1 MYNEKDIIAQW
12 NADMYD
18 LNETYTDDVEF
29 ALTLMGASPKK
40 ILEIACGSGRLL
52 VPVAKAGHDV
62 TGLDFDEYML
72 GKIADKVTNEKI
84 TWNKADVIC
93 DDWGTGF
100 DIVFLGA
107 NFLYNIVSDMNY
119 EQAQELMIRKSSNA
133 LAIGGHVFIDCG
145 YTKYPEKWFNNPN
158 ANVIWEGED
167 SHGNYGKMVLLDSTY
182 DAESRI
188 NTFIRRFE
196 MVLAD
201 GSTLVQEIPSEKH
214 FATLEQI
221 HKWLA
226 ELGFVIEQEC
236 GDYKGNPISE
246 TTHRAIIWARKV
258 SEPK

>member
-1 MYNEKDIIAQW
+1 
-12 NADMYD
+12 
-18 LNETYTDDVEF
+18 
-29 ALTLMGASPKK
+29 
-40 ILEIACGSGRLL
+40 
-52 VPVAKAGHDV
+52 
-62 TGLDFDEYML
+62 
-72 GKIADKVTNEKI
+72 
-84 TWNKADVIC
+84 
-93 DDWGTGF
+93 
-100 DIVFLGA
+100 
-107 NFLYNIVSDMNY
+107 
-119 EQAQELMIRKSSNA
+119 
-133 LAIGGHVFIDCG
+133 
-145 YTKYPEKWFNNPN
+145 
-158 ANVIWEGED
+158 
-167 SHGNYGKMVLLDSTY
+167 MVLLDSTY

-226 ELGFVIEQEC
+226 ESGFVIEQEC

>member
-29 ALTLMGASPKK
+29 ALTLMGASSKK

-100 DIVFLGA
+100 DIVILGA

-119 EQAQELMIRKSSNA
+119 EQAQELMIWKSANA

-145 YTKYPEKWFNNPN
+145 YTKHPEKWFNNPN
-158 ANVIWEGED
+158 ANVIWEGDD

-226 ELGFVIEQEC
+226 ESGFVIEQEY
-236 GDYKGNPISE
+236 GDYQGNPISE
-246 TTHRAIIWARKV
+246 ITHRAIIWAKKV
-258 SEPK
+258 SELK

>member
-29 ALTLMGASPKK
+29 ALTLIGTSPKK
-40 ILEIACGSGRLL
+40 ILEIACGSGRFL
-52 VPVAKAGHDV
+52 VPMAKAGHDV
-62 TGLDFDEYML
+62 TGLDFDECML
-72 GKIADKVTNEKI
+72 AKIADKVTNEKI
-84 TWNKADVIC
+84 KWNKADVIC
-93 DDWGTGF
+93 DDWGIGF
-100 DIVFLGA
+100 DVVILGA
-107 NFLYNIVSDMNY
+107 NFLYNIVSDINY
-119 EQAQELMIRKSSNA
+119 EQSQELMIQKSANA
-133 LAIGGHVFIDCG
+133 LAVGGYVFIDYG

-158 ANVIWEGED
+158 ANVVWEGED
-167 SHGNYGKMVLLDSTY
+167 NHGNYGKMVLLDSAY

-188 NTFIRRFE
+188 NKFVRRFE

-201 GSTLVQEIPSEKH
+201 GSTLVQEFPSEKH

-226 ELGFVIEQEC
+226 EAGFVIEQEC
-236 GDYKGNPISE
+236 GDYQGNPISE